1 MRASKLLLL
10 LTLIIV
16 TAQPTLAQSEP
27 AQPQQSQILRII
39 SNPVI
44 WRKDFPSVLKL
55 LNDLKDTG
63 ESKVVV
69 YANQVEGTRK
79 FSLTS
84 GDALR
89 EASELHLLMNKSKSE
104 LKPEIQARLSTVWNA
119 ELTPLTPTA
128 QPVRGESMAAVVL
141 TEKAVIP
148 AELLS
153 VGLTPTAL
161 REQIGEPESI
171 TTEVLDTGD
180 ERRPV
185 ILTLYHYAGDSFV
198 FAVPDMSRTPGLVD
212 RAFLNTQKI
221 SELIFRP

>member
-104 LKPEIQARLSTVWNA
+104 LKPEIQAR
-119 ELTPLTPTA
+119 
-128 QPVRGESMAAVVL
+128 
-141 TEKAVIP
+141 
-148 AELLS
+148 
-153 VGLTPTAL
+153 
-161 REQIGEPESI
+161 
-171 TTEVLDTGD
+171 
-180 ERRPV
+180 
-185 ILTLYHYAGDSFV
+185 
-198 FAVPDMSRTPGLVD
+198 
-212 RAFLNTQKI
+212 
-221 SELIFRP
+221 